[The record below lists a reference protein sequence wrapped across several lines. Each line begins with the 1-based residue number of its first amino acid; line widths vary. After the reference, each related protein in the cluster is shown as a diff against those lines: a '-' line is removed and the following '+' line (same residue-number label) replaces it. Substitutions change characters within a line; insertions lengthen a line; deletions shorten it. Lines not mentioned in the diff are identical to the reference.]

1 MMLHIE
7 HSSNLETSSEQATSI
22 SFGLGDPDDGDEF
35 VVDIYHDPQ
44 FGSFQFETIGGQ
56 SRCVH
61 EDKTLPGEEP
71 QITIES
77 IPSKSIFPDD
87 DITFSVTLA
96 NLGEHVYSY
105 FYLGQDGNS
114 PLPVR
119 PESGFGRT
127 QFGYEIMLK
136 KNQRITREIS
146 ISRGSGKY
154 EFEPVNLVFRS
165 ACETELD
172 NIKPS
177 SQKEVS
183 LWNAID
189 SNGKRILK
197 WLEPCPPVRWAGQL
211 QRDRSFL
218 VNTESASS
226 SIVRVDIRNPSS
238 GSGKKMMDM
247 TGTGGRLE
255 HVYLLYRKLDTI
267 TWKNA
272 LLKSGDKLDFVS
284 ENVEET
290 DSGYLDLNW
299 YVGQLPDG
307 EYEIVL
313 ESQCTDVGGI
323 DEFNFHQ
330 ENIMKGII
338 DFSRPQEFG
347 KAIPLSDNVLIGQE
361 ITIVF
366 TEPLDCSLPLSF
378 NIEMHIKDST
388 DIILDKDDLL
398 IVCEGRRI
406 SFQPDLTRIIPS
418 VLNGK
423 EFEVTIGSV
432 KDFNGNARDPNAEDI
447 TINKKFGEV
456 DIHSAST
463 TFTFRM
469 GNTSCINGID
479 DTIESEKSK
488 DEVRSKIAS
497 LIGYG
502 TNRTDSIIIQ
512 DISCQNKDTLIA
524 AVELVPNTTTP
535 GTRRL
540 GTNNKFQD
548 TNNKGDSSF
557 EAFEKLKEA
566 IHVDVD
572 VDDTTSSAP
581 HLNGRQLSHSLSLS
595 EGQFEITSVRIIPDT
610 KNMKKFETPPSKLK
624 EEAELHLLAFAD
636 DANADTNAADGS
648 QYSLKDSELIF
659 KLEKD
664 KQNEINSL
672 QSIEESLRKDLQ
684 KEKEQLRDDREKE
697 KEQLR
702 DDREKEKEELQ
713 KKSNDMEILE
723 QSLRKEKEE
732 LRTERETERNEMKT
746 MFMIQGAIIF
756 VGCSLAT
763 LAIVLQVR
771 R

>member
-35 VVDIYHDPQ
+35 VVDIYHDPE
-44 FGSFQFETIGGQ
+44 FGSFQFETIGGR

-71 QITIES
+71 RITIES
-77 IPSKSIFPDD
+77 FPSKSIFPDELM
-87 DITFSVTLA
+87 TFTVTLA

-119 PESGFGRT
+119 LESGFGLT
-127 QFGYEIMLK
+127 EFGYEIMLNK
-136 KNQRITREIS
+136 KQSITREIS
-146 ISRGSGKY
+146 ISRGAGKY
-154 EFEPVNLVFRS
+154 EFEPVNLIFRS
-165 ACETELD
+165 ACETVLD
-172 NIKPS
+172 NIKS
-177 SQKEVS
+177 SSISTVS
-183 LWNAID
+183 LQNHMD
-189 SNGKRILK
+189 SNGKTSLK
-197 WLEPCPPVRWAGQL
+197 WLEPCPPVHWAGQL

-226 SIVRVDIRNPSS
+226 SIVRVDIRNPNA
-238 GSGKKMMDM
+238 GSGKKLMDM
-247 TGTGGRLE
+247 KDTGGRLE
-255 HVYLLYRKLDTI
+255 HVYVLYRKLGTI

-272 LLKSGDKLDFVS
+272 LLTSGEKLDFVS
-284 ENVEET
+284 KDVEER

-299 YVGQLPDG
+299 CVSKLADG
-307 EYEIVL
+307 EYEVIL
-313 ESQCTDVGGI
+313 ESQCADVGGV
-323 DEFNFHQ
+323 DEFNRHRDD
-330 ENIMKGII
+330 IMKGII

-361 ITIVF
+361 ITMVF

-378 NIEMHIKDST
+378 DIEMHIKDST
-388 DIILDKDDLL
+388 IILDKDDLL

-406 SFQPDLTRIIPS
+406 SFQPDLTRINPS
-418 VLNGK
+418 DLNGK
-423 EFEVTIGSV
+423 EFEVTIGSAV
-432 KDFNGNARDPNAEDI
+432 KDVNGNARDPNAEDI

-456 DIHSAST
+456 DTYSAST

-469 GNTSCINGID
+469 GDTSCINGID

-502 TNRTDSIIIQ
+502 TNRTDSIVIK

-524 AVELVPNTTTP
+524 AVELVPNPTTP

-540 GTNNKFQD
+540 GTNNKSQD

-566 IHVDVD
+566 IHVD
-572 VDDTTSSAP
+572 DTTSSAP
-581 HLNGRQLSHSLSLS
+581 HLNGRQPQRQLSHSLSLS
-595 EGQFEITSVRIIPDT
+595 EGQFEITSVRIIPDA

-636 DANADTNAADGS
+636 DANADTNADGS

-664 KQNEINSL
+664 KQNEISSL
-672 QSIEESLRKDLQ
+672 QSIEESLRKD
-684 KEKEQLRDDREKE
+684 
-697 KEQLR
+697 
-702 DDREKEKEELQ
+702 REKEKEELR
-713 KKSNDMEILE
+713 KEKSHDMETLE

-732 LRTERETERNEMKT
+732 LREEKAHDMEILEQSLRKERETERNEMKT